1 MDGWSQSQQKDA
13 KEWDEG
19 DCGWKWKEW
28 YATTEVMARNHGRND
43 TTHTHTQKKY
53 TLDVARWVHCG
64 NWVTSR
70 QPTTMHTSKWHY
82 TSRCFSLRPPLY
94 PLPFVFILT
103 STLSSY
109 SFIYRLRPKKNP
121 HVFHIPYTTH
131 FYPKAGKQTY
141 KIPHGNFKSLAPKR
155 VSVWTYQSEV
165 CPEISL
171 P

>member
-1 MDGWSQSQQKDA
+1 
-13 KEWDEG
+13 
-19 DCGWKWKEW
+19 
-28 YATTEVMARNHGRND
+28 MARNHGRND

-109 SFIYRLRPKKNP
+109 SFIYRLRPKKK
-121 HVFHIPYTTH
+121 TTRISH
-131 FYPKAGKQTY
+131 TLHHSFLSESRKTNIQNTTRKLQISSAKEG
-141 KIPHGNFKSLAPKR
+141 
-155 VSVWTYQSEV
+155 VSVD
-165 CPEISL
+165 L
-171 P
+171 PK